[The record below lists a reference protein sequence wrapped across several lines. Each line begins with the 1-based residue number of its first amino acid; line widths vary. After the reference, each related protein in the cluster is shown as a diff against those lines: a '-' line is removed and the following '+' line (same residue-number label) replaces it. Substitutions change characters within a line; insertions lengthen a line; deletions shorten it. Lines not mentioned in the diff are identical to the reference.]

1 MPEILEKGDIYFLYR
16 NKTEVDRATSTSDIQ
31 RLYIVTVPDDNADKS
46 RLLMVGKKRMPK
58 LDSRRSRGREWMMNI
73 LTDRPQKIGET
84 LGPIR
89 YQTKTRGSRRISEA
103 FPAGEGRYALV
114 AHDDHTELAYRLVNP
129 EHPGRPQQEME
140 LKPEAS
146 YVISVRNPDIK
157 VKGFPDASPDYP
169 KSLKKLFAKKRWIDI
184 SDPALL
190 NYENAHLLLVGAHER
205 LDEIDLKIPGKP
217 RLFKNLGL
225 KKKEWSTDALFEG
238 RYARTQQTLDEREP
252 DEDPS
257 KGGRKGGKRAL
268 SAPSAAGVASAL
280 KGIDLPRRKRGLID
294 YARDHGVDSKV
305 IETLKALPNRK
316 FNTMADVQKA
326 LAEVR

>member
-16 NKTEVDRATSTSDIQ
+16 NKADVDRATSGSDIQ
-31 RLYIVTVPDDNADKS
+31 RLYIVTVPDDNADRS
-46 RLLMVGKKRMPK
+46 RLLLVGKKRMPK

-73 LTDRPQKIGET
+73 LTGRPQKIGDT

-89 YQTKTRGSRRISEA
+89 YHTKTRGSRRISEA

-129 EHPGRPQQEME
+129 EHPGRPQQDMA

-169 KSLKKLFAKKRWIDI
+169 KSLKKLFADKRWIDI
-184 SDPALL
+184 SDPRLL
-190 NYENAHLLLVGAHER
+190 DYENAHLLLLGAHER
-205 LDEIDLKIPGKP
+205 LDDIDLKIPGKP

-225 KKKEWSTDALFEG
+225 KQKEWSTDALLEG
-238 RYARTQQTLDEREP
+238 RYAETQKGLEERAP

-257 KGGRKGGKRAL
+257 KGGRKGGRRAL
-268 SAPSAAGVASAL
+268 SAPSAAGIASAL
-280 KGIDLPRRKRGLID
+280 KGVDLPRRKRGLID
-294 YARDHGVDSKV
+294 YAKDHGVDSEV